1 MASSK
6 LLKEAIADAKAVR
19 ETALANAKIQLEEAF
34 TPRLKSMLSQKLRA
48 EAEDMKSDEDEVTE
62 AYGDDEEKEEKVEE
76 DYSSSNI
83 GAGNGGT
90 TSGQNN
96 KKPSYHDAGAE
107 DKLAAADVTSTSKK
121 PEAEVEE
128 YEFTKS
134 ITEESGEEEDLASG
148 DVKFA
153 TEGDEMSDDEMSPNT
168 AMDNEAEYGDEDQS
182 QDQSEDDLDLEQI
195 IKELEQELHYGD
207 NEMEEESD
215 EDNIDSEED
224 NIDSDEFDQ
233 MGEEADDVDTAMDA
247 EDPHAVMAKEGEEND
262 EEEMNIE
269 EIIKELEDEEKAE
282 EDKKEKVE
290 ESKKLKKELAEAIS
304 VIKSLKSTINEVNLL
319 NAKLLFSNK
328 LFRSYNL
335 TNEQKSKVIDSLDRT
350 TNVREVKLVYSTLAE
365 SMKFS
370 NSSTKKAVKQIA
382 EGASRVQKS
391 TKPTAQSVISESTSY
406 ANRFKELA
414 GILK

>member
-48 EAEDMKSDEDEVTE
+48 EAEDMESDEDEMKEV
-62 AYGDDEEKEEKVEE
+62 YGDEDEKEEDKMEE
-76 DYSSSNI
+76 DYNSSNI
-83 GAGNGGT
+83 GAGTGGT

-96 KKPSYHDAGAE
+96 KKPTEHNAGAE
-107 DKLAAADVTSTSKK
+107 DKLGAADVTSTSKK
-121 PEAEVEE
+121 PEAEVEDYTFE
-128 YEFTKS
+128 KS
-134 ITEESGEEEDLASG
+134 ITEEEGEDGEDLTA
-148 DVKFA
+148 DTNPFA
-153 TEGDEMSDDEMSPNT
+153 KEEGAEDEFGAQDD
-168 AMDNEAEYGDEDQS
+168 Q
-182 QDQSEDDLDLEQI
+182 QSEDDLDLEAI
-195 IKELEQELHYGD
+195 IKELEDELHGGSD
-207 NEMEEESD
+207 DMESEDDYNAMGHDDVQAEAADEVDTVMNADEPDAVIARNESD
-215 EDNIDSEED
+215 DKDED
-224 NIDSDEFDQ
+224 
-233 MGEEADDVDTAMDA
+233 DD
-247 EDPHAVMAKEGEEND
+247 
-262 EEEMNIE
+262 MNIE

-282 EDKKEKVE
+282 EDEKEKVE

-350 TNVREVKLVYSTLAE
+350 NTVREVKLVYSTLAE
-365 SMKFS
+365 SMKFAT
-370 NSSTKKAVKQIA
+370 NSPKKSAKPMA
-382 EGASRVQKS
+382 EGASRVQTS
-391 TKPTAQSVISESTSY
+391 TKPTAQKEIVSEGTTY

>member
-48 EAEDMKSDEDEVTE
+48 EAEDMESDEDEMKE
-62 AYGDDEEKEEKVEE
+62 AYGDDEEKEEDKMEE
-76 DYSSSNI
+76 DYNSSNI
-83 GAGNGGT
+83 GAGTGGT

-96 KKPSYHDAGAE
+96 KKPTEHNAGAE
-107 DKLAAADVTSTSKK
+107 DKLSAADVTSTSKK
-121 PEAEVEE
+121 PEAEVEDYTFE
-128 YEFTKS
+128 KS
-134 ITEESGEEEDLASG
+134 ITEVEGEEEEEM
-148 DVKFA
+148 K
-153 TEGDEMSDDEMSPNT
+153 EGDEYGNDDEQQMESD
-168 AMDNEAEYGDEDQS
+168 MDNMDGENGANNQ
-182 QDQSEDDLDLEQI
+182 QSEDDLDLEAI
-195 IKELEQELHYGD
+195 IKELEDELHGGSD
-207 NEMEEESD
+207 DMESEDDYNAMGHDDVQDESADEVDTVMNADEPDAVIARNESD
-215 EDNIDSEED
+215 DKDED
-224 NIDSDEFDQ
+224 
-233 MGEEADDVDTAMDA
+233 DD
-247 EDPHAVMAKEGEEND
+247 
-262 EEEMNIE
+262 MNIE

-282 EDKKEKVE
+282 EDEKEKVE
-290 ESKKLKKELAEAIS
+290 ESKRLKKELAEAIS

-350 TNVREVKLVYSTLAE
+350 NTVREVKLVYSTLAE
-365 SMKFS
+365 SMKFAT
-370 NSSTKKAVKQIA
+370 NSPKKSAKPMA
-382 EGASRVQKS
+382 EGASRVQTS
-391 TKPTAQSVISESTSY
+391 TKPTAQKSIVSEGTTY

>member
-48 EAEDMKSDEDEVTE
+48 EAEDMESEEDEVKE

-76 DYSSSNI
+76 EYSSSNI
-83 GAGNGGT
+83 GAGDGGT

-107 DKLAAADVTSTSKK
+107 DKLGAAGVTSTSKK

-128 YEFTKS
+128 YEFAKS
-134 ITEESGEEEDLASG
+134 ITEADGEEEDLASG

-153 TEGDEMSDDEMSPNT
+153 TEGDEFDQEHSDDEQSTMN
-168 AMDNEAEYGDEDQS
+168 NEMEGNEDEMQNEPT
-182 QDQSEDDLDLEQI
+182 EDDLDLESI
-195 IKELEQELHYGD
+195 IRELEQELHYGD
-207 NEMEEESD
+207 NEMEEE
-215 EDNIDSEED
+215 SEED

-247 EDPHAVMAKEGEEND
+247 DNPHAVIAKEGEEND

-269 EIIKELEDEEKAE
+269 EIIKELEEEEKAE
-282 EDKKEKVE
+282 EDEKEKVE
-290 ESKKLKKELAEAIS
+290 ENAKLKAELAEAIS

-370 NSSTKKAVKQIA
+370 NTSAKKAVKQIA

-391 TKPTAQSVISESTSY
+391 TKPTAQSVISEGTSY

>member
-48 EAEDMKSDEDEVTE
+48 EAEDKESEEDEMKE
-62 AYGDDEEKEEKVEE
+62 AYGEDDEKEEDKMEE
-76 DYSSSNI
+76 DYNSSNI
-83 GAGNGGT
+83 GAGTGGT

-96 KKPSYHDAGAE
+96 KKPTEHNAGAE
-107 DKLAAADVTSTSKK
+107 DKLGAADVTSTSKK
-121 PEAEVEE
+121 PEAEVEDYTFE
-128 YEFTKS
+128 KS
-134 ITEESGEEEDLASG
+134 ITEE
-148 DVKFA
+148 
-153 TEGDEMSDDEMSPNT
+153 EGDEEEMKEGDEYGNDDEQQLESD
-168 AMDNEAEYGDEDQS
+168 MDNMDGENGADNQ
-182 QDQSEDDLDLEQI
+182 QSEDDLDLEAI
-195 IKELEQELHYGD
+195 IKELEDELHGGSD
-207 NEMEEESD
+207 DMESEDDYNAMGHDDVQDESADEVDTVMNADEPDAVIARNESD
-215 EDNIDSEED
+215 DKDED
-224 NIDSDEFDQ
+224 
-233 MGEEADDVDTAMDA
+233 DD
-247 EDPHAVMAKEGEEND
+247 
-262 EEEMNIE
+262 MNIE

-282 EDKKEKVE
+282 EEEKEKVE
-290 ESKKLKKELAEAIS
+290 ESKRLKKELAEAIS

-350 TNVREVKLVYSTLAE
+350 NTVREVKLVYSTLAE
-365 SMKFS
+365 SMKFAT
-370 NSSTKKAVKQIA
+370 NSPKKSAKPMA
-382 EGASRVQKS
+382 EGASRVQTS
-391 TKPTAQSVISESTSY
+391 TKPTAQKVIVSEGTTY

>member
-48 EAEDMKSDEDEVTE
+48 EAEDM
-62 AYGDDEEKEEKVEE
+62 ADDKEEDAEKMEE

-96 KKPSYHDAGAE
+96 KKPSEHNAASEEEHG
-107 DKLAAADVTSTSKK
+107 AADVTSTSKK
-121 PEAEVEE
+121 PEAEVEDYTFE
-128 YEFTKS
+128 KS
-134 ITEESGEEEDLASG
+134 ITEAEGEEEDLASG

-153 TEGDEMSDDEMSPNT
+153 TEADEFGGEDHAEPDADNAGGESDHD
-168 AMDNEAEYGDEDQS
+168 ADN
-182 QDQSEDDLDLEQI
+182 QSEDDLDLEAI
-195 IKELEQELHYGD
+195 IKELEDELHGGSD
-207 NEMEEESD
+207 DMESEDDYNAMGHDQHDMETEAAD
-215 EDNIDSEED
+215 E
-224 NIDSDEFDQ
+224 
-233 MGEEADDVDTAMDA
+233 VDTAMHADKPDA
-247 EDPHAVMAKEGEEND
+247 VIAQNESDDKDAD
-262 EEEMNIE
+262 DEEMNIE
-269 EIIKELEDEEKAE
+269 EIIKELEEEEKAE
-282 EDKKEKVE
+282 EEEKEKVE
-290 ESKKLKKELAEAIS
+290 ENAKLKAELAEAIS
-304 VIKSLKSTINEVNLL
+304 VIKTLKSTINEVNLL

-370 NSSTKKAVKQIA
+370 SQSPKKSVKPMA
-382 EGASRVQKS
+382 EGASRVQAS
-391 TKPTAQSVISESTSY
+391 TKPTAEVISEGTTY

>member
-48 EAEDMKSDEDEVTE
+48 EAEDMESDEDEMKE
-62 AYGDDEEKEEKVEE
+62 AYGDDEEKEEDKMEE
-76 DYSSSNI
+76 DYNSSNI
-83 GAGNGGT
+83 GAGTGGT

-96 KKPSYHDAGAE
+96 KKPTEHNAGAE
-107 DKLAAADVTSTSKK
+107 DKLGAADVTSTSKK
-121 PEAEVEE
+121 PEAEVEDYKFE
-128 YEFTKS
+128 KS
-134 ITEESGEEEDLASG
+134 ITEE
-148 DVKFA
+148 
-153 TEGDEMSDDEMSPNT
+153 EGDEEEMKEGDEYGNDDEQQMESD
-168 AMDNEAEYGDEDQS
+168 MDNMDGENGADNQ
-182 QDQSEDDLDLEQI
+182 QSEDDLDLEAI
-195 IKELEQELHYGD
+195 IKELEDELHGGSD
-207 NEMEEESD
+207 DMEESD
-215 EDNIDSEED
+215 EDDYNAMGHDD
-224 NIDSDEFDQ
+224 VQDES
-233 MGEEADDVDTAMDA
+233 ADEVDTAMNADEPDA
-247 EDPHAVMAKEGEEND
+247 VIARNESDDKDEDD
-262 EEEMNIE
+262 DMNIE

-282 EDKKEKVE
+282 EEEKEKVE
-290 ESKKLKKELAEAIS
+290 ESKRLKKELAEAIS

-350 TNVREVKLVYSTLAE
+350 NTVREVKLVYSTLAE
-365 SMKFS
+365 SMKFAT
-370 NSSTKKAVKQIA
+370 NSPKKSAKPMA
-382 EGASRVQKS
+382 EGASRVQTS
-391 TKPTAQSVISESTSY
+391 TKPTAQKSIVSEGTTY

>member
-48 EAEDMKSDEDEVTE
+48 EAEDMESDEDEMKE
-62 AYGDDEEKEEKVEE
+62 AYGDDEEKEEDKMEE
-76 DYSSSNI
+76 DYNSSNI
-83 GAGNGGT
+83 GAGTGGT

-96 KKPSYHDAGAE
+96 KKPTEHNAGAE
-107 DKLAAADVTSTSKK
+107 DKLSAADVTSTSKK
-121 PEAEVEE
+121 PEAEVED
-128 YEFTKS
+128 YEFEKS
-134 ITEESGEEEDLASG
+134 ITEVEGEEEEEM
-148 DVKFA
+148 K
-153 TEGDEMSDDEMSPNT
+153 EGDEYGNDDEQQMESD
-168 AMDNEAEYGDEDQS
+168 MDNMDGENGADNQ
-182 QDQSEDDLDLEQI
+182 QSEDDLDLEAI
-195 IKELEQELHYGD
+195 IKELEDELHGGSD
-207 NEMEEESD
+207 DMEESD
-215 EDNIDSEED
+215 EDDYNAMGHDDVQED
-224 NIDSDEFDQ
+224 
-233 MGEEADDVDTAMDA
+233 ADDVDTYMQAD
-247 EDPHAVMAKEGEEND
+247 EPHASLKQNESDDKD
-262 EEEMNIE
+262 EDDKDDMNIE

-282 EDKKEKVE
+282 EDEKEKVE
-290 ESKKLKKELAEAIS
+290 ESKRLKKELAEAIS

-350 TNVREVKLVYSTLAE
+350 NTVREVKLVYSTLAE
-365 SMKFS
+365 SMKFAT
-370 NSSTKKAVKQIA
+370 NSPKKSAKPMA
-382 EGASRVQKS
+382 EGASRVQTS
-391 TKPTAQSVISESTSY
+391 TKPTAQKSIVSEGTTY

>member
-48 EAEDMKSDEDEVTE
+48 EAEDMESDEDEMKEV
-62 AYGDDEEKEEKVEE
+62 YGEDDEKEEDKMEE
-76 DYSSSNI
+76 DYNSSNI
-83 GAGNGGT
+83 GAGTGGT

-96 KKPSYHDAGAE
+96 KKPTEHNAGAE
-107 DKLAAADVTSTSKK
+107 DKLGAADVTSTSKK
-121 PEAEVEE
+121 PEAEVEDYKFE
-128 YEFTKS
+128 KS
-134 ITEESGEEEDLASG
+134 ITEEEGEEEDLTA
-148 DVKFA
+148 DTNPFA
-153 TEGDEMSDDEMSPNT
+153 KEEGEEDEFGAQDD
-168 AMDNEAEYGDEDQS
+168 Q
-182 QDQSEDDLDLEQI
+182 QSEDDLDLEAI
-195 IKELEQELHYGD
+195 IKELEDELHGGSD
-207 NEMEEESD
+207 DMESEDDYNAMGHDDVQDESADEVDTVMNADEPDAVIARNESD
-215 EDNIDSEED
+215 DKDEDDK
-224 NIDSDEFDQ
+224 
-233 MGEEADDVDTAMDA
+233 DD
-247 EDPHAVMAKEGEEND
+247 
-262 EEEMNIE
+262 MNIE

-282 EDKKEKVE
+282 EDEKEKVE
-290 ESKKLKKELAEAIS
+290 ESKRLKKELAEAIS

-350 TNVREVKLVYSTLAE
+350 NTVREVKLVYSTLAE
-365 SMKFS
+365 SMKFAT
-370 NSSTKKAVKQIA
+370 NSPKKSAKPMA
-382 EGASRVQKS
+382 EGASRVQTS
-391 TKPTAQSVISESTSY
+391 TKPTAQKAIVSEGATY

>member
-62 AYGDDEEKEEKVEE
+62 AYGDDEEKEEEKVEE

-207 NEMEEESD
+207 NEMED
-215 EDNIDSEED
+215 ESEED

-290 ESKKLKKELAEAIS
+290 ESNRLKKELAEAIS

>member
-48 EAEDMKSDEDEVTE
+48 EAEDKESEEDEMKE
-62 AYGDDEEKEEKVEE
+62 AYGEDDEKEEDKMEE
-76 DYSSSNI
+76 DYNSSNI
-83 GAGNGGT
+83 GAGTGGT

-96 KKPSYHDAGAE
+96 KKPTEHNAGAE
-107 DKLAAADVTSTSKK
+107 DKLGAADVTSTSKK
-121 PEAEVEE
+121 PEAEVEDYTFE
-128 YEFTKS
+128 KS
-134 ITEESGEEEDLASG
+134 ITEE
-148 DVKFA
+148 
-153 TEGDEMSDDEMSPNT
+153 EGDEEEMKEGDEYGNDDEQQMESD
-168 AMDNEAEYGDEDQS
+168 MDNMDGENGADNQ
-182 QDQSEDDLDLEQI
+182 QSEDDLDLEAI
-195 IKELEQELHYGD
+195 IKELEDELHGGSD
-207 NEMEEESD
+207 DMESEDDYNAMGHDDVQDESADEVDTVMNADEPDAVIARNESD
-215 EDNIDSEED
+215 DKDED
-224 NIDSDEFDQ
+224 
-233 MGEEADDVDTAMDA
+233 DD
-247 EDPHAVMAKEGEEND
+247 
-262 EEEMNIE
+262 MNIE

-282 EDKKEKVE
+282 EEEKEKVE
-290 ESKKLKKELAEAIS
+290 ESKRLKKELAEAIS

-350 TNVREVKLVYSTLAE
+350 NTVREVKLVYSTLAE
-365 SMKFS
+365 SMKFAT
-370 NSSTKKAVKQIA
+370 NSPKKSAKPMA
-382 EGASRVQKS
+382 EGASRVQTS
-391 TKPTAQSVISESTSY
+391 TKPTAQKEIVSEGTTY

>member
-48 EAEDMKSDEDEVTE
+48 EAEDMESDEDEMKEV
-62 AYGDDEEKEEKVEE
+62 YGEDDEKEEDKMEE
-76 DYSSSNI
+76 DYNSSNI
-83 GAGNGGT
+83 GAGTGGT

-96 KKPSYHDAGAE
+96 KKPTEHNAGAE
-107 DKLAAADVTSTSKK
+107 DKLGAADVTSTSKK
-121 PEAEVEE
+121 PEAEVEDYKFE
-128 YEFTKS
+128 KS
-134 ITEESGEEEDLASG
+134 ITEEEGEADVNQNDVADDSEIAGEERG
-148 DVKFA
+148 DRQPW
-153 TEGDEMSDDEMSPNT
+153 EGVDGEDEM
-168 AMDNEAEYGDEDQS
+168 DNQ
-182 QDQSEDDLDLEQI
+182 QSEDDLDLEAI
-195 IKELEQELHYGD
+195 IKELEDELHGGSD
-207 NEMEEESD
+207 DMESEDDYNAMGHDDVQDESADEVDTVMNADEPDAVIARNESD
-215 EDNIDSEED
+215 DKDED
-224 NIDSDEFDQ
+224 
-233 MGEEADDVDTAMDA
+233 DD
-247 EDPHAVMAKEGEEND
+247 
-262 EEEMNIE
+262 MNIE

-282 EDKKEKVE
+282 EDEKEKVE
-290 ESKKLKKELAEAIS
+290 ESKRLKKELAEAIS

-350 TNVREVKLVYSTLAE
+350 NTVREVKLVYSTLAE
-365 SMKFS
+365 SMKFAT
-370 NSSTKKAVKQIA
+370 NSPKKSAKPMA
-382 EGASRVQKS
+382 EGASRVQTS
-391 TKPTAQSVISESTSY
+391 TKPTAQKAIVSEGATY

>member
-48 EAEDMKSDEDEVTE
+48 EAEDMESDEDEMKE
-62 AYGDDEEKEEKVEE
+62 AYGDDEEKEEDKMEE
-76 DYSSSNI
+76 DYNSSNI
-83 GAGNGGT
+83 GAGTGGT

-96 KKPSYHDAGAE
+96 KKPTEHNAGAE
-107 DKLAAADVTSTSKK
+107 DKLGAADVTSTSKK
-121 PEAEVEE
+121 PEAEVED
-128 YEFTKS
+128 YEFEKS
-134 ITEESGEEEDLASG
+134 ITEENDEEEEL
-148 DVKFA
+148 A
-153 TEGDEMSDDEMSPNT
+153 TEGDEFGNDDEQQIESD
-168 AMDNEAEYGDEDQS
+168 MDNMGGENGADNQ
-182 QDQSEDDLDLEQI
+182 QSEDDLDLEAI
-195 IKELEQELHYGD
+195 IKELEDELHGGSD
-207 NEMEEESD
+207 DMESEDDYNAMGHDDVQDESADEVDTVMNADEPDAVIARNESD
-215 EDNIDSEED
+215 DKDED
-224 NIDSDEFDQ
+224 
-233 MGEEADDVDTAMDA
+233 DD
-247 EDPHAVMAKEGEEND
+247 
-262 EEEMNIE
+262 MNIE

-282 EDKKEKVE
+282 EDEKEKVE
-290 ESKKLKKELAEAIS
+290 ESKRLKKELAEAIS

-350 TNVREVKLVYSTLAE
+350 NTVREVKLVYSTLAE
-365 SMKFS
+365 SMKFAT
-370 NSSTKKAVKQIA
+370 NSPKKSAKPMA
-382 EGASRVQKS
+382 EGASRVQTS
-391 TKPTAQSVISESTSY
+391 TKPTAQKSIVSEGTTY

>member
-48 EAEDMKSDEDEVTE
+48 EAEDM
-62 AYGDDEEKEEKVEE
+62 ADDKEEDAEKMEE
-76 DYSSSNI
+76 DYTSSNI

-96 KKPSYHDAGAE
+96 KKPSEHNAGAE
-107 DKLAAADVTSTSKK
+107 DELGAADVTSTSKK
-121 PEAEVEE
+121 PEAEVEDYKFE
-128 YEFTKS
+128 KS
-134 ITEESGEEEDLASG
+134 ISEANGEDEDLASG

-153 TEGDEMSDDEMSPNT
+153 TEADEFGGDDQQHAEPDADNAGGESDYD
-168 AMDNEAEYGDEDQS
+168 ADNQ
-182 QDQSEDDLDLEQI
+182 QSEDDLDLEAI
-195 IKELEQELHYGD
+195 IKELEDELHGGSDDMESQDDYDAMGHD
-207 NEMEEESD
+207 NHD
-215 EDNIDSEED
+215 DVKED
-224 NIDSDEFDQ
+224 
-233 MGEEADDVDTAMDA
+233 ADDVDTYMHVDEPDA
-247 EDPHAVMAKEGEEND
+247 TLVKHEGEDKSED
-262 EEEMNIE
+262 DDMNIE
-269 EIIKELEDEEKAE
+269 EIIKELEEEEKAE
-282 EDKKEKVE
+282 EEEKEKVE
-290 ESKKLKKELAEAIS
+290 ESKRLKSELAEAIS
-304 VIKSLKSTINEVNLL
+304 VIKTLRSTINEVNLL

-350 TNVREVKLVYSTLAE
+350 TTVREVKLVYSTLAE
-365 SMKFS
+365 SMKFATQ
-370 NSSTKKAVKQIA
+370 SSTKTTKVMA
-382 EGASRVQKS
+382 EGASRVQAS
-391 TKPTAQSVISESTSY
+391 TKPSTQKEIVSEGTTY

>member
-48 EAEDMKSDEDEVTE
+48 EAEDKASDEDEMKE
-62 AYGDDEEKEEKVEE
+62 AYGDDEEKEEDKMEE
-76 DYSSSNI
+76 DYNSSNI
-83 GAGNGGT
+83 GAGTGGT

-96 KKPSYHDAGAE
+96 KKPTEHNAGAE
-107 DKLAAADVTSTSKK
+107 DKLGAADVTSTSKK
-121 PEAEVEE
+121 PEAEVED
-128 YEFTKS
+128 YEFEKS
-134 ITEESGEEEDLASG
+134 ITEENGEDEEDLTA
-148 DVKFA
+148 DTNPFA
-153 TEGDEMSDDEMSPNT
+153 KEEGAEDEFGAQDD
-168 AMDNEAEYGDEDQS
+168 Q
-182 QDQSEDDLDLEQI
+182 QSEDDLDLEAI
-195 IKELEQELHYGD
+195 IKELEDELHGGSD
-207 NEMEEESD
+207 DMESEDDYNAMGHDDVQDESAD
-215 EDNIDSEED
+215 E
-224 NIDSDEFDQ
+224 
-233 MGEEADDVDTAMDA
+233 VDTAMQADEPDA
-247 EDPHAVMAKEGEEND
+247 VIARNESDDKDEDD
-262 EEEMNIE
+262 DMNIE

-282 EDKKEKVE
+282 EDEKEKVE
-290 ESKKLKKELAEAIS
+290 ESKRLKKELAEAIS

-350 TNVREVKLVYSTLAE
+350 NTVREVKLVYSTLAE
-365 SMKFS
+365 SMKFAT
-370 NSSTKKAVKQIA
+370 NSPKKSSKPMA
-382 EGASRVQKS
+382 EGASRVQTS
-391 TKPTAQSVISESTSY
+391 TKPTAQKSIVSEGTTY

>member
-48 EAEDMKSDEDEVTE
+48 EAEDMESDKEDEMKE
-62 AYGDDEEKEEKVEE
+62 AYGEDEEKEEEKMEE
-76 DYSSSNI
+76 DYNSSNI
-83 GAGNGGT
+83 GAGDGGT

-96 KKPSYHDAGAE
+96 KKPTYHDAGAE
-107 DKLAAADVTSTSKK
+107 DELSAAGVTSTSKK
-121 PEAEVEE
+121 PEAEVEDYTFE
-128 YEFTKS
+128 KS
-134 ITEESGEEEDLASG
+134 ITEVEGEEEEEM
-148 DVKFA
+148 K
-153 TEGDEMSDDEMSPNT
+153 EGED
-168 AMDNEAEYGDEDQS
+168 MDNMEKMSADSDTDNVDEYGDD
-182 QDQSEDDLDLEQI
+182 DQSEDDLDLESI

-207 NEMEEESD
+207 NEMEEE
-215 EDNIDSEED
+215 SEED

-247 EDPHAVMAKEGEEND
+247 DNPHAVYAKEGEEND

-269 EIIKELEDEEKAE
+269 EIIKELEEEEKAE
-282 EDKKEKVE
+282 EDEKEKVE
-290 ESKKLKKELAEAIS
+290 ETKVLKAELAEAIS

-370 NSSTKKAVKQIA
+370 NASTKKAVKQIA

-391 TKPTAQSVISESTSY
+391 TKPTAQSVISEGTSY

>member
-62 AYGDDEEKEEKVEE
+62 AYGDDEEKEEEKVEE

-207 NEMEEESD
+207 NEMED
-215 EDNIDSEED
+215 ESEED

-290 ESKKLKKELAEAIS
+290 ESNRLKKELAEAIS

-370 NSSTKKAVKQIA
+370 NASTKKAVKQIA

>member
-48 EAEDMKSDEDEVTE
+48 EAEDMESDEDEMKEV
-62 AYGDDEEKEEKVEE
+62 YGEDDEKEEDKMEE
-76 DYSSSNI
+76 DYNSSNI
-83 GAGNGGT
+83 GAGTGGT

-96 KKPSYHDAGAE
+96 KKPTEHNAGAE
-107 DKLAAADVTSTSKK
+107 DKLGAADVTSTSKK
-121 PEAEVEE
+121 PEAEVEDYKFE
-128 YEFTKS
+128 KS
-134 ITEESGEEEDLASG
+134 ITEEEGEEEDLTA
-148 DVKFA
+148 DTNPFA
-153 TEGDEMSDDEMSPNT
+153 KEEGEEDEFGAQDD
-168 AMDNEAEYGDEDQS
+168 Q
-182 QDQSEDDLDLEQI
+182 QSEDDLDLEAI
-195 IKELEQELHYGD
+195 IKELEDELHGGSD
-207 NEMEEESD
+207 DMESEDDYNAMGHDDVQDESADEVDTVMNADEPDAVIARNESD
-215 EDNIDSEED
+215 DKDEDDK
-224 NIDSDEFDQ
+224 
-233 MGEEADDVDTAMDA
+233 DD
-247 EDPHAVMAKEGEEND
+247 
-262 EEEMNIE
+262 MNIE

-282 EDKKEKVE
+282 EEEKEKVE
-290 ESKKLKKELAEAIS
+290 ESKRLKKELAEAIS

-350 TNVREVKLVYSTLAE
+350 NTVREVKLVYSTLAE
-365 SMKFS
+365 SMKFAT
-370 NSSTKKAVKQIA
+370 NSPKKSAKPMA
-382 EGASRVQKS
+382 EGASRVQTS
-391 TKPTAQSVISESTSY
+391 TKPTAQKAIVSEGATY

>member
-48 EAEDMKSDEDEVTE
+48 EAEDKESDEDEMKE
-62 AYGDDEEKEEKVEE
+62 AYGEDDEKEEDKMEE
-76 DYSSSNI
+76 DYNSSNI
-83 GAGNGGT
+83 GAGTGGT

-96 KKPSYHDAGAE
+96 KKPTEHNAGAE
-107 DKLAAADVTSTSKK
+107 DKLGAADVTSTSKK
-121 PEAEVEE
+121 PEAEVED
-128 YEFTKS
+128 YEFEKS
-134 ITEESGEEEDLASG
+134 ITEEEGEDGEDLTADTNPFAKEEGAEDEFSG
-148 DVKFA
+148 Q
-153 TEGDEMSDDEMSPNT
+153 DD
-168 AMDNEAEYGDEDQS
+168 Q
-182 QDQSEDDLDLEQI
+182 QSEDDLDLEAI
-195 IKELEQELHYGD
+195 IKELEDELHGGSD
-207 NEMEEESD
+207 DIESEDDYNAMGHDDVQD
-215 EDNIDSEED
+215 ESA
-224 NIDSDEFDQ
+224 DE
-233 MGEEADDVDTAMDA
+233 VDTAMQADEPDA
-247 EDPHAVMAKEGEEND
+247 VIARNESDDKDEDD
-262 EEEMNIE
+262 DMNIE

-282 EDKKEKVE
+282 EDEKEKVE
-290 ESKKLKKELAEAIS
+290 ESKRLKKELAEAIS

-350 TNVREVKLVYSTLAE
+350 NTVREVKLVYSTLAE
-365 SMKFS
+365 SMKFAT
-370 NSSTKKAVKQIA
+370 NSPKKSSKPMA
-382 EGASRVQKS
+382 EGASRVQTS
-391 TKPTAQSVISESTSY
+391 TKPTAQKSIVSEGTTY

>member
-48 EAEDMKSDEDEVTE
+48 EAADAEAEED
-62 AYGDDEEKEEKVEE
+62 EKEEDKMEE
-76 DYSSSNI
+76 DYNSSNI

-96 KKPSYHDAGAE
+96 KKPTEHNAGAE
-107 DKLAAADVTSTSKK
+107 DKLGAADVTSTSKK
-121 PEAEVEE
+121 PEAEVED
-128 YEFTKS
+128 YEFEKS

-153 TEGDEMSDDEMSPNT
+153 TEADEFGNDDQQQHAEPDADNAGGESD
-168 AMDNEAEYGDEDQS
+168 MDADNQ
-182 QDQSEDDLDLEQI
+182 QSEDDLDLEAI
-195 IKELEQELHYGD
+195 IKELEDELHGGSD
-207 NEMEEESD
+207 DMESEDDYNAMGHDDVQQD
-215 EDNIDSEED
+215 EAA
-224 NIDSDEFDQ
+224 DEVDVD
-233 MGEEADDVDTAMDA
+233 MHADDPNRT
-247 EDPHAVMAKEGEEND
+247 MAQHEGEEKSD
-262 EEEMNIE
+262 DDDDMNIE
-269 EIIKELEDEEKAE
+269 EIIKELEEEEKAE
-282 EDKKEKVE
+282 EDEKEKMA
-290 ESKKLKKELAEAIS
+290 ESKRLKAELAEAIS

-350 TNVREVKLVYSTLAE
+350 NTVREVKLVYSTLAE
-365 SMKFS
+365 SMKFAT
-370 NSSTKKAVKQIA
+370 NSPKKSSKPMA
-382 EGASRVQKS
+382 EGASRVQTS
-391 TKPTAQSVISESTSY
+391 TKPTAQKEIVSEGTTY

>member
-48 EAEDMKSDEDEVTE
+48 EAEDMESDEDEMKE
-62 AYGDDEEKEEKVEE
+62 AYGEDDEKEEEKVEE
-76 DYSSSNI
+76 EYSSSNI

-107 DKLAAADVTSTSKK
+107 DKLGAAGVTSTSKK

-134 ITEESGEEEDLASG
+134 ITEADGEEEDLASG

-153 TEGDEMSDDEMSPNT
+153 TEGDEFDQENSGDEQSAMNNEMDGNEDEMQ
-168 AMDNEAEYGDEDQS
+168 GD
-182 QDQSEDDLDLEQI
+182 DQSEDDLDLESI
-195 IKELEQELHYGD
+195 IRELEQELHYGD

-215 EDNIDSEED
+215 ED

-247 EDPHAVMAKEGEEND
+247 ENPHAVYAKEGEEND

-282 EDKKEKVE
+282 EEEKEKVE
-290 ESKKLKKELAEAIS
+290 ETKVLKAELAEAIS

-370 NSSTKKAVKQIA
+370 NASTKKAVKQIA

-391 TKPTAQSVISESTSY
+391 TKPTAQSVISEGTSY

>member
-48 EAEDMKSDEDEVTE
+48 EAEDKESEEDEMKE
-62 AYGDDEEKEEKVEE
+62 AYGEDDEKEEDKMEE
-76 DYSSSNI
+76 DYNSSNI
-83 GAGNGGT
+83 GAGTGGT

-96 KKPSYHDAGAE
+96 KKPTEHNAGAE
-107 DKLAAADVTSTSKK
+107 DKLGAADVTSTSKK
-121 PEAEVEE
+121 PEAEVEDYKFE
-128 YEFTKS
+128 KS
-134 ITEESGEEEDLASG
+134 ITEEEGDEEDLTA
-148 DVKFA
+148 DTNPFA
-153 TEGDEMSDDEMSPNT
+153 KEEGEEDEFGAQDD
-168 AMDNEAEYGDEDQS
+168 Q
-182 QDQSEDDLDLEQI
+182 QSEDDLDLEAI
-195 IKELEQELHYGD
+195 IKELEDELHGGSD
-207 NEMEEESD
+207 DMESEDDYNAMGHDDVQDDSAD
-215 EDNIDSEED
+215 E
-224 NIDSDEFDQ
+224 
-233 MGEEADDVDTAMDA
+233 VDTAMQADEPDA
-247 EDPHAVMAKEGEEND
+247 VIARNESDDKDEDDKD
-262 EEEMNIE
+262 DMNIE

-282 EDKKEKVE
+282 EEEKEKVE
-290 ESKKLKKELAEAIS
+290 ESKRLKKELAEAIS

-350 TNVREVKLVYSTLAE
+350 NTVREVKLVYSTLAE
-365 SMKFS
+365 SMKFAT
-370 NSSTKKAVKQIA
+370 NSPKKSSKPMA
-382 EGASRVQKS
+382 EGASRVQTS
-391 TKPTAQSVISESTSY
+391 TKPTAQKSIVSEGTTY

>member
-48 EAEDMKSDEDEVTE
+48 EAEDMESDEDEMKE
-62 AYGDDEEKEEKVEE
+62 AYGDDEEKEEDKMEE
-76 DYSSSNI
+76 DYNSSNI
-83 GAGNGGT
+83 GAGTGGT

-96 KKPSYHDAGAE
+96 KKPTEHNAGAE
-107 DKLAAADVTSTSKK
+107 DKLGAADVTSTSKK
-121 PEAEVEE
+121 PEAEVED
-128 YEFTKS
+128 YEFEKS
-134 ITEESGEEEDLASG
+134 ITEENGEDEEDLTA
-148 DVKFA
+148 DTNPFA
-153 TEGDEMSDDEMSPNT
+153 KEEGAEDEFGAQDD
-168 AMDNEAEYGDEDQS
+168 Q
-182 QDQSEDDLDLEQI
+182 QSEDDLDLEAI
-195 IKELEQELHYGD
+195 IKELEDELHGGSD
-207 NEMEEESD
+207 DMESEDDYNAMGHDDVQDESAD
-215 EDNIDSEED
+215 E
-224 NIDSDEFDQ
+224 
-233 MGEEADDVDTAMDA
+233 VDTAMQADEPDA
-247 EDPHAVMAKEGEEND
+247 VIARNESDDKDEDD
-262 EEEMNIE
+262 DMNIE

-282 EDKKEKVE
+282 EDEKEKVE
-290 ESKKLKKELAEAIS
+290 ESKRLKKELAEAIS

-350 TNVREVKLVYSTLAE
+350 NTVREVKLVYSTLAE
-365 SMKFS
+365 SMKFAT
-370 NSSTKKAVKQIA
+370 NSPKKSSKPMA
-382 EGASRVQKS
+382 EGASRVQTS
-391 TKPTAQSVISESTSY
+391 TKPTAQKSIVSEGTTY

>member
-48 EAEDMKSDEDEVTE
+48 EAEDI
-62 AYGDDEEKEEKVEE
+62 ADDKEEDAEKMEE
-76 DYSSSNI
+76 DYTSSNI

-96 KKPSYHDAGAE
+96 KKPTEHNAGAE
-107 DKLAAADVTSTSKK
+107 DELGAADVTSTSKK
-121 PEAEVEE
+121 PEAEVED
-128 YEFTKS
+128 FTFEKS
-134 ITEESGEEEDLASG
+134 ITEAEGEEEDLASG

-153 TEGDEMSDDEMSPNT
+153 TEADEFGGEDHAEPDADNAGGESDND
-168 AMDNEAEYGDEDQS
+168 ADN
-182 QDQSEDDLDLEQI
+182 QSEDDLDLEAI
-195 IKELEQELHYGD
+195 IKELEQELHGEGED
-207 NEMEEESD
+207 
-215 EDNIDSEED
+215 DNIDSNEYDAMGHDHNDME
-224 NIDSDEFDQ
+224 NESADE
-233 MGEEADDVDTAMDA
+233 VDTAMHADKPDA
-247 EDPHAVMAKEGEEND
+247 VIAQNESEDND
-262 EEEMNIE
+262 EDDMNIE
-269 EIIKELEDEEKAE
+269 EIIKELEEEEKAE
-282 EDKKEKVE
+282 EEEKEKVE
-290 ESKKLKKELAEAIS
+290 ENKALKAELAEAIS
-304 VIKSLKSTINEVNLL
+304 VIKTLKSTINEVNLL

-370 NSSTKKAVKQIA
+370 SQSPKKVVKTMA
-382 EGASRVQKS
+382 EGTTRVQNS
-391 TKPTAQSVISESTSY
+391 TKPSDSQIISEGTTY

>member
-48 EAEDMKSDEDEVTE
+48 EAEDMESDEDEMKEV
-62 AYGDDEEKEEKVEE
+62 YGEDDEKEEDKMEE
-76 DYSSSNI
+76 DYNSSNI
-83 GAGNGGT
+83 GAGTGGT

-96 KKPSYHDAGAE
+96 KKPTEHNAGAE
-107 DKLAAADVTSTSKK
+107 DKLGAADVTSTSKK
-121 PEAEVEE
+121 PEAEVEDYKFE
-128 YEFTKS
+128 KS
-134 ITEESGEEEDLASG
+134 ITEEEGEEEDLTA
-148 DVKFA
+148 DTNPFA
-153 TEGDEMSDDEMSPNT
+153 KEEGEEDEFGAQDD
-168 AMDNEAEYGDEDQS
+168 Q
-182 QDQSEDDLDLEQI
+182 QSEDDLDLEAI
-195 IKELEQELHYGD
+195 IKELEDELHGGSD
-207 NEMEEESD
+207 DMESEDDYNAMGHDDVQDESADEVDIVMNADEPDAVIARNESD
-215 EDNIDSEED
+215 DKDEDDK
-224 NIDSDEFDQ
+224 
-233 MGEEADDVDTAMDA
+233 DD
-247 EDPHAVMAKEGEEND
+247 
-262 EEEMNIE
+262 MNIE

-282 EDKKEKVE
+282 EDEKEKVE
-290 ESKKLKKELAEAIS
+290 ESKRLKKELAEAIS

-350 TNVREVKLVYSTLAE
+350 NTVREVKLVYSTLAE
-365 SMKFS
+365 SMKFAT
-370 NSSTKKAVKQIA
+370 NSPKKSAKPMA
-382 EGASRVQKS
+382 EGASRVQTS
-391 TKPTAQSVISESTSY
+391 TKPTAQKEIVSESTTY

>member
-48 EAEDMKSDEDEVTE
+48 EAEDMESDEDEMKE
-62 AYGDDEEKEEKVEE
+62 AYGDDEEKEEEKVEE
-76 DYSSSNI
+76 EYSSSNI
-83 GAGNGGT
+83 GAGDGGT

-107 DKLAAADVTSTSKK
+107 DKLGAAGVTSTSKK

-134 ITEESGEEEDLASG
+134 ITEADGEDEDLASG

-153 TEGDEMSDDEMSPNT
+153 TEGDEFGGEDHAEPDADNAGGPSDYD
-168 AMDNEAEYGDEDQS
+168 ADNANEEQT
-182 QDQSEDDLDLEQI
+182 EDDLDLESI
-195 IKELEQELHYGD
+195 IRELEQELHYGD
-207 NEMEEESD
+207 NEMEEE
-215 EDNIDSEED
+215 SEED

-247 EDPHAVMAKEGEEND
+247 DNPHAVYAKEGEEND

-269 EIIKELEDEEKAE
+269 EIIKELEEEEKAE
-282 EDKKEKVE
+282 EEEKEKVE
-290 ESKKLKKELAEAIS
+290 ETKVLKAELAEAIS

-370 NSSTKKAVKQIA
+370 NASAKKAVKQIA

-391 TKPTAQSVISESTSY
+391 TKPTEQSVISEGTSY

>member
-48 EAEDMKSDEDEVTE
+48 EAEDMESDEDEMKEV
-62 AYGDDEEKEEKVEE
+62 YGEDDEKEEDKMEE
-76 DYSSSNI
+76 DYNSSNI
-83 GAGNGGT
+83 GAGTGGT

-96 KKPSYHDAGAE
+96 KKPTEHNAGAE
-107 DKLAAADVTSTSKK
+107 DKLGAADVTSTSKK
-121 PEAEVEE
+121 PEAEVEDYKFE
-128 YEFTKS
+128 KS
-134 ITEESGEEEDLASG
+134 ITEEEGEEEDLTA
-148 DVKFA
+148 DTNPFA
-153 TEGDEMSDDEMSPNT
+153 KEEGEEDEFGAQDD
-168 AMDNEAEYGDEDQS
+168 Q
-182 QDQSEDDLDLEQI
+182 QSEDDLDLEAI
-195 IKELEQELHYGD
+195 IKELEDELHGGSD
-207 NEMEEESD
+207 DMESEDDYNAMGHDDVQDESADEVDTVMNADEPDAVIARNESD
-215 EDNIDSEED
+215 DKDEDDK
-224 NIDSDEFDQ
+224 
-233 MGEEADDVDTAMDA
+233 DD
-247 EDPHAVMAKEGEEND
+247 
-262 EEEMNIE
+262 MNIE

-282 EDKKEKVE
+282 EEEKEKVE
-290 ESKKLKKELAEAIS
+290 ESKRLKKELAEAIS

-350 TNVREVKLVYSTLAE
+350 NTVREVKLVYSTLAE
-365 SMKFS
+365 SMKFAT
-370 NSSTKKAVKQIA
+370 NSPKKSAKPMA
-382 EGASRVQKS
+382 EGASRVQTS
-391 TKPTAQSVISESTSY
+391 TKPTAQKEIVSESTTY

>member
-48 EAEDMKSDEDEVTE
+48 EAEDKESEEDEMKE
-62 AYGDDEEKEEKVEE
+62 AYGEDDEKEEDKMEE
-76 DYSSSNI
+76 DYNSSNI
-83 GAGNGGT
+83 GAGTGGT

-96 KKPSYHDAGAE
+96 KKPTEHNAGAE
-107 DKLAAADVTSTSKK
+107 DKLGAADVTSTSKK
-121 PEAEVEE
+121 PEAEVEDYTFE
-128 YEFTKS
+128 KS
-134 ITEESGEEEDLASG
+134 ITEE
-148 DVKFA
+148 
-153 TEGDEMSDDEMSPNT
+153 EGDEEEMKEGDEYGNDDEQQLESD
-168 AMDNEAEYGDEDQS
+168 MDNMDGENGADNQ
-182 QDQSEDDLDLEQI
+182 QSEDDLDLEAI
-195 IKELEQELHYGD
+195 IKELEDELHGGSD
-207 NEMEEESD
+207 DMESEDDYNAMGHDDVQDESADEVDTVMNADEPDAVIARNESD
-215 EDNIDSEED
+215 DKDED
-224 NIDSDEFDQ
+224 
-233 MGEEADDVDTAMDA
+233 DD
-247 EDPHAVMAKEGEEND
+247 
-262 EEEMNIE
+262 MNIE

-282 EDKKEKVE
+282 EEEKEKVE
-290 ESKKLKKELAEAIS
+290 ESKRLKKELAEAIS

-350 TNVREVKLVYSTLAE
+350 NTVREVKLVYSTLAE
-365 SMKFS
+365 SMKFAT
-370 NSSTKKAVKQIA
+370 NSPKKSAKPMA
-382 EGASRVQKS
+382 EGASRVQTS
-391 TKPTAQSVISESTSY
+391 TKPTAQKAIVSEGTTY

>member
-48 EAEDMKSDEDEVTE
+48 EAEDKESDEDEMKE
-62 AYGDDEEKEEKVEE
+62 AYGEDDEKEEDKMEE
-76 DYSSSNI
+76 DYNSSNI
-83 GAGNGGT
+83 GAGTGGT

-96 KKPSYHDAGAE
+96 KKPTEHNAGAE
-107 DKLAAADVTSTSKK
+107 DKLGAADVTSTSKK
-121 PEAEVEE
+121 PEAEVED
-128 YEFTKS
+128 YEFEKS
-134 ITEESGEEEDLASG
+134 ITEEEGEDGEDLTADTNPFAKEEGAEDEFSG
-148 DVKFA
+148 Q
-153 TEGDEMSDDEMSPNT
+153 DD
-168 AMDNEAEYGDEDQS
+168 Q
-182 QDQSEDDLDLEQI
+182 QSEDDLDLEAI
-195 IKELEQELHYGD
+195 IKELEDELHGGSD
-207 NEMEEESD
+207 DMESEDDYNAMGHDDVQDESAD
-215 EDNIDSEED
+215 E
-224 NIDSDEFDQ
+224 
-233 MGEEADDVDTAMDA
+233 VDTAMQADEPDA
-247 EDPHAVMAKEGEEND
+247 VIARNESDDKDEDD
-262 EEEMNIE
+262 DMNIE

-282 EDKKEKVE
+282 EDEKEKVE
-290 ESKKLKKELAEAIS
+290 ESKRLKKELAEAIS

-350 TNVREVKLVYSTLAE
+350 NTVREVKLVYSTLAE
-365 SMKFS
+365 SMKFAT
-370 NSSTKKAVKQIA
+370 NSPKKSSKPMA
-382 EGASRVQKS
+382 EGASRVQTS
-391 TKPTAQSVISESTSY
+391 TKPTAQKAIVSEGATY